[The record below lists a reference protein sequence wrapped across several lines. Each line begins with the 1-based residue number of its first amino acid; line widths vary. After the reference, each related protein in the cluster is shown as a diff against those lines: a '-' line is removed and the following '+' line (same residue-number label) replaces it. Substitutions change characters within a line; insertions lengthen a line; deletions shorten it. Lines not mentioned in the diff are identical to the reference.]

1 MSKILKAS
9 VILGGF
15 SFAADVVALIR
26 DRILAANFG
35 ATRMLDVY
43 YSAFKIPDLVFNLL
57 VLGAVSSAF
66 IPVFVAKRREN
77 EADAWGVARNFTTT
91 VFVLVIIASAI
102 MCALAG
108 PLVRLIAPGFAG
120 ADRDMAVSLTRLM
133 LLSPVLFSVSTIF
146 GSVLQSLE
154 RFWAYAIAPVVY
166 NAGIIAGAIWFAPW
180 LAARGYFPVYGLG
193 LGVILGAFLHLLI
206 QAVAAHRAGFRYRP
220 HLNFASAELRR
231 IFKLMVPR
239 TIGLG
244 AYSLDSAIINSF
256 ASTLAAGSITILNVA
271 NNLQFVPIA
280 VVGVSVATAVFPKLS
295 HHASGQEL
303 AEFRRK
309 LTGAV
314 RNTAAVVVPV
324 SIAGYFLAQ
333 WGINLFFGTGL
344 FEGLSAVRTATVLQI
359 FLWGVPAQSLIPIF
373 SRAFYALQNTI
384 VPVVISICA
393 ITTNVTLA
401 WLLGVHFGLGVKGLA
416 LAFAV
421 AGNIQ
426 IALLWLTFRHIYKNQ
441 LT

>member
-1 MSKILKAS
+1 MSKILKVS

-15 SFAADVVALIR
+15 SFAADVVALFR
-26 DRILAANFG
+26 DRILASNFG
-35 ATRMLDVY
+35 ATRMLDIY

-77 EADAWGVARNFTTT
+77 EADAWGIARNFTTA
-91 VFVLVIIASAI
+91 VFILVVLAAGI
-102 MCALAG
+102 MFILAG
-108 PLVRLIAPGFAG
+108 PLMRLVAPGFIG
-120 ADRDMAVSLTRLM
+120 ADHDLAVSLTRWM
-133 LLSPVLFSVSTIF
+133 LLSPILFSISTIF

-154 RFWAYAIAPVVY
+154 RFWAYAIAPVLY
-166 NAGIIAGAIWFAPW
+166 NAGIIVGALWIAPRT
-180 LAARGYFPVYGLG
+180 AARGYFPVYGLAI
-193 LGVILGAFLHLLI
+193 GVILGAALHLAL
-206 QAVAAHRAGFRYRP
+206 QAAAAHRAGFRYRP
-220 HLNFASAELRR
+220 SLNLANVELRR

-244 AYSLDSAIINSF
+244 AYSLDSAIVNSF
-256 ASTLAAGSITILNVA
+256 ASTLAAGSITVLNVA

-309 LTGAV
+309 LAGAV
-314 RNTAAVVVPV
+314 RNTAAVVIPV

-344 FEGLSAVRTATVLQI
+344 FEGLSAARTAAVLQI

-373 SRAFYALQNTI
+373 SRAFYALQNTLT
-384 VPVVISICA
+384 PVVISVCA
-393 ITTNVTLA
+393 IVTNVTLA
-401 WLLGVHFGLGVKGLA
+401 WLLGLHLDLGVKGLA
-416 LAFAV
+416 LAFSV

-426 IALLWLTFRHIYKNQ
+426 ILLLWLAFWHIYKNQ